1 MTKILAFSGRKQS
14 GKSTSGEFVEKFIK
28 QNFLPIS
35 CKLYS
40 FADPLKQDICMNLL
54 GLTHE
59 QCYGT
64 DEDKNTLTNI
74 RWSDMPIEIQQKH
87 YNDMVTNDYLTG
99 RQVMEVIGT
108 EIFRKMYGNI
118 WVDATIS
125 KIYRE
130 QHDLAI
136 ILDNRFPNEVNSVL
150 DNNGIVIRL
159 TKDIFNSDSEPER
172 ALDPDNYDWTRFSL
186 VLDNS
191 NMTLEQKN
199 NTILTF
205 LQNQGILPL

>member
-1 MTKILAFSGRKQS
+1 
-14 GKSTSGEFVEKFIK
+14 
-28 QNFLPIS
+28 
-35 CKLYS
+35 
-40 FADPLKQDICMNLL
+40 
-54 GLTHE
+54 
-59 QCYGT
+59 
-64 DEDKNTLTNI
+64 
-74 RWSDMPIEIQQKH
+74 MPIEIQQRH
-87 YNDMVTNDYLTG
+87 HNDTVVNDYLTS
-99 RQVMEVIGT
+99 RQVMEVVGT

-130 QHDLAI
+130 EYDLAI

-159 TKDIFNSDSEPER
+159 TKDIFNSNSEPER
-172 ALDPDNYDWTRFSL
+172 ALDPDNYDWSKFTL

-199 NTILTF
+199 NAILTF